1 MLTELVLEKYKV
13 QSTGADGG
21 HSYIIT
27 EIEHNKKT
35 RKLVVLFSNK
45 SDERNLKENIKIQ
58 VKGNLEDEGEEYDLI
73 MSNTT
78 IEK

>member
-1 MLTELVLEKYKV
+1 MLTKLALEKYKV

-27 EIEHNKKT
+27 EIEHNRKT

-45 SDERNLKENIKIQ
+45 SDEQNLKENIKIQ
-58 VKGNLEDEGEEYDLI
+58 IKGYLVDEGEEYDLI
-73 MSNTT
+73 ISNAT